1 MSNVVKKFWNRG
13 EVRLNDDGTVDEVV
27 AKNVGVHVEQMDNGH
42 WWMSIDGKQ
51 GRRMVLN
58 FVREGTRIRL
68 MVEDDGFHSSG
79 ICEGWKKVKSL

>member
-1 MSNVVKKFWNRG
+1 MNNVVKKFWNKG

-27 AKNVGVHVEQMDNGH
+27 AKNVGLHVEQMDNGH

-51 GRRMVLN
+51 GRRMALN
-58 FVREGTRIRL
+58 FIREGTRIRL
-68 MVEDDGFHSSG
+68 TVEDAGLHSSG